1 MEGPVIIGLL
11 GCDMGCAGRYT
22 YHMIL
27 GVVGKSFVLHITL
40 RLWHTTQGPL
50 SSIMGGLARGSLRAS
65 LLAAEQSEIRDAEAT
80 LGAGFS
86 S

>member
-1 MEGPVIIGLL
+1 
-11 GCDMGCAGRYT
+11 
-22 YHMIL
+22 MIF
-27 GVVGKSFVLHITL
+27 GVVGKSFVSTYHPAAVADYS
-40 RLWHTTQGPL
+40 R
-50 SSIMGGLARGSLRAS
+50 SSIMGGLAHGSLRAS